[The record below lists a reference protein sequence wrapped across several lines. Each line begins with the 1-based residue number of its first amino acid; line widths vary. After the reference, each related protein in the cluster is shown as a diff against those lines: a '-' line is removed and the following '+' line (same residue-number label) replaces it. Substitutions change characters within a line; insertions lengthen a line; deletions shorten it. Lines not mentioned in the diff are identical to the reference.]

1 MNINLNRP
9 TGSTIEEYEARRQ
22 KYVII
27 QREFEM
33 KEIMGMPNTEEERK
47 LKRKIRG
54 LIDQCDM
61 IIDYMIREREDTY
74 EWPGG
79 DD

>member
-1 MNINLNRP
+1 MINLNRGP
-9 TGSTIEEYEARRQ
+9 GLTVSEYEEKKR
-22 KYVII
+22 KYVVI
-27 QREFEM
+27 QHEFQI
-33 KEIMGMPNTEEERK
+33 KEIMGMPNTDREQR
-47 LKRKIRG
+47 LSRKIQG

-61 IIDYMIREREDTY
+61 IIHYMLREEEDTY